1 MTRLR
6 RKPVRPRP
14 ERRWRDRPDTE
25 EDDER
30 EAIIMCLDC
39 EEKGAPR

>member
-1 MTRLR
+1 M
-6 RKPVRPRP
+6 RPRP
-14 ERRWRDRPDTE
+14 ARRWRDRPDSE

-39 EEKGAPR
+39 EEKVAAPAASAGG